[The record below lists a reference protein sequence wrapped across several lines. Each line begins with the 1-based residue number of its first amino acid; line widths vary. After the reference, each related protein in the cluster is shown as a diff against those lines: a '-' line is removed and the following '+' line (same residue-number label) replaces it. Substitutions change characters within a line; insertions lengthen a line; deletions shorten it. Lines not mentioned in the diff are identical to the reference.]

1 MLDTTSVDI
10 KRMFTQLK
18 ARGKDIATQISIALE
33 VKAKDLGYTH
43 SIIET
48 GKRQPDAIAL

>member
-1 MLDTTSVDI
+1 
-10 KRMFTQLK
+10 MFTQLK